1 MPAPHPVPLQGE
13 PLPPAGDQQLPLSTN
28 LLAQAVLAGLVIVL
42 FTLIFQHS
50 TFFIRRAYRRF
61 TDDVFYM
68 RDIFR
73 FVLTLFAA
81 VVSAWLL
88 QPALGVALARWR
100 SRAPSTTQRVWAGT
114 ALALCSIF
122 FAAFVIYFGRRQF
135 GGFDY
140 NIITEVGWRQI
151 LGQRPYLDFLTTSPP
166 LFNLG
171 IFLAF
176 RLFGVTWDGMLL
188 FTAFFAVLT
197 FLWLYKL
204 LRQLGMTAFA
214 AIGTA
219 STIEVATMLSCCF
232 WWYNNSTLLLAAI
245 FFLSA
250 LLLTRPAPFRFAQ
263 ASYVLSLALLSL
275 AKPNIAGV
283 TIAGSLVLLL
293 IASKRPLRV
302 ILLTIGGTVLSLLAF
317 KAAHI
322 SIPAMLAT
330 YHGAAKER
338 GAFSSFGY
346 DEYTQGWKRIIQLWY
361 FALCLPLLAVV
372 KPVRLALE
380 QRDFRTAARWFFFPL
395 AALVAIYGLRGN
407 GELYDME
414 ATALVASLGLLAF
427 ALPAEGPLLRRFTVA
442 LFCGMIASNLY
453 TGIARDRVYT
463 VGPHMFF
470 EWQDANH
477 TLTAGPLKHMQVSET
492 FAEVQDQIQQA
503 LANNPGPY
511 FFGPRVDYSYM
522 AQGLPSPR
530 HFPAWWHPGT
540 AFDRALMPTIV
551 ANWEQQHY
559 PTLIFLKGDYTF
571 YPPSLLN
578 DLKTEYIRDD
588 RYPRLTIYRR
598 RPGV

>member
-1 MPAPHPVPLQGE
+1 LPVPHPVPPQGE
-13 PLPPAGDQQLPLSTN
+13 PLSPAANLSN
-28 LLAQAVLAGLVIVL
+28 NALLQAVLAAGVIVIFTFL
-42 FTLIFQHS
+42 FGHS
-50 TFFIRRAYRRF
+50 TFLIRRAYGRF
-61 TDDVFYM
+61 TNDVFYM

-73 FVLTLFAA
+73 FLLALAA
-81 VVSAWLL
+81 SVATAWLL
-88 QPALGVALARWR
+88 QPSLATALHRWR
-100 SRAPSTTQRVWAGT
+100 SRTSQATQRVWAGA
-114 ALALCSIF
+114 ALAVCCVLL
-122 FAAFVIYFGRRQF
+122 AAFVIYFGRKQF

-171 IFLAF
+171 ILLAF

-188 FTAFFAVLT
+188 FTAFFTIVT
-197 FLWLYKL
+197 FLWLYAL

-214 AIGTA
+214 ALGTA
-219 STIEVATMLSCCF
+219 STLEVATMLSCCF

-250 LLLTRPAPFRFAQ
+250 LLLTRPEPFRFAQ
-263 ASYVLSLALLSL
+263 VSYVVSLALLSL

-283 TIAGSLVLLL
+283 TIAGSVVLLL
-293 IASKRPLRV
+293 IATRRPLRV
-302 ILLTIGGTVLSLLAF
+302 ILLTLAGTVLSLLIF

-338 GAFSSFGY
+338 GAFSKFGY
-346 DEYTQGWKRIIQLWY
+346 DEYTWGWKHVIQLWY
-361 FALCLPLLAVV
+361 LALCLPLLAVI
-372 KPVRLALE
+372 KPLWLSLR
-380 QRDFRTAARWFFFPL
+380 QRDLRAAARWLFFPFT
-395 AALVAIYGLRGN
+395 ALIAIYGLRGN

-414 ATALVASLGLLAF
+414 TTALVASLGLLAF

-442 LFCGMIASNLY
+442 LFCGMAASNLY

-463 VGPHMFF
+463 IGPHMFF
-470 EWQDANH
+470 EWQDADH
-477 TLTAGPLKHMQVSET
+477 TIASGPLKHMQVSST
-492 FAEVQDQIQQA
+492 FAEVETQIKDA

-522 AQGLPSPR
+522 AENVPSPR

-551 ANWEQQHY
+551 ANWDQQRF

-588 RYPRLTIYRR
+588 RYPRLTVYRR
-598 RPGV
+598 RPGL